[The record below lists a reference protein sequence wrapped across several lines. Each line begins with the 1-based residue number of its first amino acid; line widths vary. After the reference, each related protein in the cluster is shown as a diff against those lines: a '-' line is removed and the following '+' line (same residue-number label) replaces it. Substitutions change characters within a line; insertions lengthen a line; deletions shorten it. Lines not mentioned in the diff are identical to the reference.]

1 VYVQYVIYQMQSIFQ
16 TGATSGKGS
25 AYLSEAPVVTPGFS
39 GVGVTRS
46 LV

>member
-1 VYVQYVIYQMQSIFQ
+1 MIYQMQSIFQ

-25 AYLSEAPVVTPGFS
+25 ANLSGAPGFTPGFS
-39 GVGVTRS
+39 GVGVTRA

>member
-1 VYVQYVIYQMQSIFQ
+1 MIYQMQSIFQ

-25 AYLSEAPVVTPGFS
+25 AHLSGAPDVIPGFS